1 MVCSVVRQGSISG
14 FWKDMP
20 VILIGSETS
29 RPATTTVPDFGRCS
43 PVASFIIVD
52 LPQPDGPT
60 IAANSPS
67 RTFSDR
73 PSTAGGPAPPP

>member
-1 MVCSVVRQGSISG
+1 
-14 FWKDMP
+14 
-20 VILIGSETS
+20 
-29 RPATTTVPDFGRCS
+29 
-43 PVASFIIVD
+43 VASFIIVD

-73 PSTAGGPAPPP
+73 LSTAGGPAPPP